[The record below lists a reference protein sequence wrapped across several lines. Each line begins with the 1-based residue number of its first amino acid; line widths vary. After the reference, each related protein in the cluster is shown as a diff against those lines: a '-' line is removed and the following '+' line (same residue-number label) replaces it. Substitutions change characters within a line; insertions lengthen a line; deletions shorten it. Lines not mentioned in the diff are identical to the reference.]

1 MKKIIIGSLVAI
13 FVIAAYITFR
23 VVNSRPLSPSE
34 TVSYHYNGLDVKLVY
49 CRPFKK
55 GRLIFGEAKDG
66 ALVPN
71 GKYWRLGANEAT
83 EITLNKD
90 VTFGGKPL
98 KAGSYRMY
106 AIPNTSSWTIA
117 LNSELG
123 KWGFD
128 EPNYELDILKLDV
141 PVEKTQAET
150 EQFTIAFS
158 ADATGMNMDLA
169 WDRSH
174 LRVPIQVQ

>member
-13 FVIAAYITFR
+13 LVIAAYIIFR
-23 VVNSRPLSPSE
+23 VVRSRPLSPAE
-34 TVSYHYNGLDVKLVY
+34 TVSYHYKGLDIKLVY

-71 GKYWRLGANEAT
+71 DKYWRLGANEAT
-83 EITLNKD
+83 EITLSKD

-106 AIPNTSSWTIA
+106 AVPNELSWGIS

-123 KWGFD
+123 KWGFN
-128 EPNYELDILKLDV
+128 EPDYDQDVLKLEV
-141 PVEKTQAET
+141 PVEKSQVET

-158 ADATGMNMDLA
+158 TDATGVNMDLA
-169 WDRSH
+169 WDKRH